1 MSDETTNP
9 EAPSEQ
15 MDVRPTEDQ
24 GDDVCP
30 TDDQGDL
37 NDEPEAPE
45 EKIRPY
51 FNYQGSPRS
60 GSIWN
65 SPLGLAAT
73 VYLATKL
80 IDLAAR
86 VVIEKQKAK
95 RSED

>member
-15 MDVRPTEDQ
+15 MDVRLTEDQ
-24 GDDVCP
+24 G
-30 TDDQGDL
+30 DDQGDL

-51 FNYQGSPRS
+51 FNYQGSPRT

>member
-24 GDDVCP
+24 G
-30 TDDQGDL
+30 DDQGDL

-51 FNYQGSPRS
+51 FNYQGSPRT